1 MAVLEAAALA
11 YGFESLLLH
20 QPSGQHLHSKFP
32 LSDTPCAILSAL

>member
-32 LSDTPCAILSAL
+32 LLDAPCAILSIL